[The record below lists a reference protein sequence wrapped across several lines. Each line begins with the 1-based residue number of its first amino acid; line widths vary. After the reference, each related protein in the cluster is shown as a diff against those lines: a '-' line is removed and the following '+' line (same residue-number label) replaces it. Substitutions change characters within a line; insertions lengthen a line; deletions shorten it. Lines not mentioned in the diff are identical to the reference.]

1 MTFIHG
7 YVLGGLALIGLPVLI
22 HLIMRQKPKILQF
35 PAFRFLR
42 QRHRINQRKIRLR
55 HLLLL
60 ALRMALIA
68 ALCLALARPR
78 IVSGNLPFGG
88 ERPVAA
94 VLVFDTSPSM
104 EYAAGGK
111 TRLEEAKQRAREL
124 LAEMAPDS
132 QVAVFDTGDELGSDD
147 PGEAWVASA
156 LLDSRIESLAI
167 RPANAPLNRQI
178 NRAYRLLQKVGDQED
193 APPRF
198 LYVFSDRTR
207 GCWDA
212 NEAKKTPPHEGVNT
226 VFVDVG
232 VDDPQDLAIDEVKVV
247 PPVAAPGSRV
257 QIQVRVRSFGDKH
270 DNKISLRI
278 EPEADPARPPDEE
291 HVALAKG
298 EGRVY
303 VFERD
308 LPAKSTGTAE
318 VPHQVT
324 VKLGGSDALPG
335 NNVRYAT
342 FLVRDKRKV
351 LTLVQQEREARF
363 WRAALNT
370 VSPFQCDVRKAD
382 AELTARDLAPYK
394 VVCLFE
400 VAKPSAD
407 LWKTLREFVRTG
419 GGLVIVP
426 GGDEIDREAYNGL
439 GVEEGLMP
447 ATFESLVPTPANKP
461 IGWTSFSGP
470 HPLMAQFQSWSRTA
484 GVNFEHPD
492 VKPLANRYWRVK
504 PVENATEI
512 ATYADERNPPD
523 PVLVERLVGE
533 GEGKVVL
540 FTTALDDRLVDR
552 NRPWHNY
559 FTSWFGP
566 VLINEVC
573 RYLAGDVAVPENN
586 FFCGQPVAVLL
597 PTPPPASPF
606 ILLGPGLTQAETNV
620 STEEGQTR
628 LAVPQAVAPGNF
640 TVQSKGQT
648 VAGFSLNVRPEESDL
663 ERVPVEDV
671 EAALGKDSVLP
682 VGRTASLRDALQGHW
697 APPLELLPTLMILVL
712 LGLAVESLLANKFY
726 RRTAPAPEPVRNP
739 S

>member
-7 YVLGGLALIGLPVLI
+7 YLLGGLALIGLPVLI

-42 QRHRINQRKIRLR
+42 QRHKINQRKIRLQ

-60 ALRMALIA
+60 ALRMLLIA

-78 IVSGNLPFGG
+78 IVSGNLPIGG

-94 VLVFDTSPSM
+94 VLLFDTSPSM
-104 EYAAGGK
+104 EYSSGGK

-132 QVAVFDTGDELGSDD
+132 QVAIFDTGEELGGDD
-147 PGEAWVASA
+147 PAEAWVASA
-156 LLDSRIESLAI
+156 LLDSRLETLAI

-193 APPRF
+193 PPPRF

-232 VDDPQDLAIDEVKVV
+232 IDDPQDLAIDDLKVV

-257 QIQVRVRSFGDKH
+257 QVQVRVRSVGAAH

-278 EPEADPARPPDEE
+278 DPEPDVTRAPDEQ

-308 LPAKSTGTAE
+308 LPAKATGRAEIPYHVTA
-318 VPHQVT
+318 
-324 VKLGGSDALPG
+324 KLGGSDALPS
-335 NNVRYAT
+335 NNVRYAS

-351 LTLVQQEREARF
+351 LTLVQQEKDARF

-370 VSPFQCDVRKAD
+370 VSPFQCDVRKVDAD
-382 AELTARDLAPYK
+382 LAAGDLAPYK

-400 VAKPSAD
+400 VPKPSAG

-426 GGDEIDREAYNGL
+426 GGDEMDRASYNGL

-447 ATFESLVPTPANKP
+447 ATLESVVTTPANKP
-461 IGWTSFSGP
+461 VGWTSFKGP
-470 HPLMAQFQSWSRTA
+470 HPLMTQFQVWSRTA
-484 GVNFEHPD
+484 GVNFDHPD
-492 VKPLANRYWRVK
+492 VKPLANRYWRVQ
-504 PVENATEI
+504 PDANATAI
-512 ATYADERNPPD
+512 ATYADGRETPD

-533 GEGKVVL
+533 GKVVL
-540 FTTALDDRLVDR
+540 FTMALDDRLVDR

-573 RYLAGDVAVPENN
+573 RYLAGDVAMPDNN
-586 FFCGQPVAVLL
+586 FFCGQPVAVAL
-597 PTPPPASPF
+597 PTPPPAPPF
-606 ILLGPGLTQAETNV
+606 TLLGPGLTQAEANV
-620 STEEGQTR
+620 PAEEGQTR
-628 LAVPQAVAPGNF
+628 LAVNQAVTPGNF
-640 TVQSKGQT
+640 TVLSKGQSF
-648 VAGFSLNVRPEESDL
+648 AGFSLNVRPEENDL

-697 APPLELLPTLMILVL
+697 APPLELLPALMIAVL

-726 RRTAPAPEPVRNP
+726 RRSAPAPEPARNP